1 MRRREVITLLAGTAV
16 VWPCVIRAQQPR
28 AMPVIGFLGSTSPV
42 HYATRLKAFRQGLKE
57 TGYVEGQNVA
67 IDYRWAEGQYDR
79 LPELAAELVQR
90 AVAVIASGGG
100 TPATLAAKAATSSIP
115 IVFASAIDPVKA
127 GLVASLSRPGG
138 TMTGV
143 VNQDVAVGP
152 KRLELLHELLP
163 MATTIAVLVNPTNPM
178 LSEQFMNGMEA
189 AAHTLGMTLHIVQ
202 AATESDLDTAFATF
216 VQLRAD
222 ALVIGPDIF
231 FNSQAEQLAARALHD
246 ALPAVYLY
254 RPFAAA
260 GGLASYGASDSEYYR
275 LVGIQVGRILN
286 GEKPADL
293 PVQQTTKIELIVNL
307 KTAKTLGLTVP
318 QSILARADEV
328 IE

>member
-1 MRRREVITLLAGTAV
+1 
-16 VWPCVIRAQQPR
+16 
-28 AMPVIGFLGSTSPV
+28 MPVIGFLGSTSAE
-42 HYATRLKAFRQGLKE
+42 HYAIRLEAFRQGLKE
-57 TGYVEGQNVA
+57 VGYVEGQDVA
-67 IDYRWAEGQYDR
+67 IEFRWADGQYER
-79 LPELAAELVQR
+79 LPALAAELVR
-90 AVAVIASGGG
+90 HPVTVIVAAGG
-100 TPATLAAKAATSSIP
+100 TPSTLAAKAATSTIP

-127 GLVASLSRPGG
+127 GLVSSLGRPGG
-138 TMTGV
+138 TLTGV
-143 VNQDVAVGP
+143 VNQDVGTGP

-163 MATTIAVLVNPTNPM
+163 TATTIAVLVNPTNPI
-178 LSEQFMNGMEA
+178 LAEQFMNGMEP

-202 AATESDLDTAFATF
+202 AASESDLDAAFATC

-222 ALVIGPDIF
+222 ALVIGPDLF
-231 FNSQAEQLAARALHD
+231 FNSQAEQLAARALRY

-260 GGLASYGASDSEYYR
+260 GGLASYGASESEYYR
-275 LVGIQVGRILN
+275 VLGIQVGRVLN

-293 PVQQTTKIELIVNL
+293 PVQQTTKIELIINL
-307 KTAKTLGLTVP
+307 KTAKALNLTIP